1 MDTRPL
7 GHGGPLLSPIGFGA
21 FKIGRNEKT
30 KYGRHY
36 ELPDEDQAARLLHA
50 VLDLGINYIDTAPA
64 YGLSE
69 ARIGRAIGYR
79 KREFLISTKVGET
92 FAGGASTYDFSRAA
106 VETSVTHSRQA
117 LGVDVLDLV
126 FIHSPG
132 DDLHVLNHTDAVE
145 TLMRLRDAGAI
156 ARIGLSAKSPVG
168 VLASLAWA
176 DAVMVEYHLHD
187 RSHEQAIAAAS
198 EAGLGIVVKKGLAT
212 GALPAAEAI
221 RFVLANP
228 AVATMVVGTL
238 SADHLAE
245 NLRACGG

>member
-7 GHGGPLLSPIGFGA
+7 GRGGPLLSPIGFGA

-36 ELPDEDQAARLLHA
+36 ELPDDAQATRLLNA
-50 VLDLGINYIDTAPA
+50 VLNLGINYIDTAPA

-69 ARIGRAIGYR
+69 ARIGRTIGHR
-79 KREFLISTKVGET
+79 KQEFLVSTKVGET
-92 FAGGASTYDFSRAA
+92 FTGGMSSYDFSRAA
-106 VETSVTHSRQA
+106 IEASVARSQQA

-132 DDLHVLNHTDAVE
+132 DDLHVLHHTDAVE
-145 TLMRLRDAGAI
+145 TLDRLRESGAV
-156 ARIGLSAKSPVG
+156 ARIGLSAKSPEG

-176 DAVMVEYHLHD
+176 DAVMVEYHLLD
-187 RSHEQAIAAAS
+187 RSHEQVIAAAAD
-198 EAGLGIVVKKGLAT
+198 AGLGVVVKKGLAA
-212 GALPAAEAI
+212 GALPPDEAI

-228 AVATMVVGTL
+228 AVSTMIIGTL
-238 SADHLAE
+238 SAEHLAE
-245 NLRACGG
+245 NLRAFGG